1 MVFAKIEKT
10 IVAEIIPEFDPVFP
24 GVPVGERY
32 PADVVKKLV
41 AVEDETSVHVGMVYD
56 ANTGEFSEPEQPAVV
71 PVPVDLDAAKK
82 QKIVDSKIQ
91 LAVWLENHPMQYT
104 DGKFYS
110 VTEEKQALL
119 NSNLAS
125 YERAQEAGFDYPL
138 KWNATGEECEEW
150 DYPDLVALSLTIA
163 GYVAP
168 KVAAQQAVEIEINA
182 CTTMEELAE
191 VVIDYDNA

>member
-1 MVFAKIEKT
+1 MRQI
-10 IVAEIIPEFDPVFP
+10 IVDDNNAVIGFCEGDGYVEGGIDVGYIPEDFAPNKYLYIDGGYALNPD
-24 GVPVGERY
+24 Y
-32 PADVVKKLV
+32 ADNELN
-41 AVEDETSVHVGMVYD
+41 S
-56 ANTGEFSEPEQPAVV
+56 
-71 PVPVDLDAAKK
+71 AKA
-82 QKIVDSKIQ
+82 QKIIESKVN
-91 LAVWLENHPMQYT
+91 LAEWLENHPMQYT
-104 DGKFYS
+104 DGKYYS

-125 YERAQEAGFDYPL
+125 YERAQDAGFPYPM

-182 CTTMEELAE
+182 CTSIEELAE

>member
-10 IVAEIIPEFDPVFP
+10 VVAEIIPEFDPAFP

-32 PADVVKKLV
+32 PADVIKKLV
-41 AVEDETSVHVGMVYD
+41 AVEDETSVHVGMIYD
-56 ANTGEFSEPEQPAVV
+56 ARTGEFSEPEQPAVV

-82 QKIVDSKIQ
+82 QRIAESKMQ
-91 LAVWLENHPMQYT
+91 LAEWLENHPMQYT
-104 DGKFYS
+104 DGKYYS

-125 YERAQEAGFDYPL
+125 YERAQDAGFPYPM
-138 KWNATGEECEEW
+138 KWNASGEECTEW
-150 DYPDLVALSLTIA
+150 TYEALVVLSLTIA

-168 KVAAQQAVEIEINA
+168 KVAAQQAAEIKINA

>member
-1 MVFAKIEKT
+1 MLIKVNKNNVVVASVNVGSLEGGFEVNELPEDFACGKYMYVDGRFEVNDDYFTVFLKDTKE
-10 IVAEIIPEFDPVFP
+10 
-24 GVPVGERY
+24 
-32 PADVVKKLV
+32 
-41 AVEDETSVHVGMVYD
+41 
-56 ANTGEFSEPEQPAVV
+56 
-71 PVPVDLDAAKK
+71 
-82 QKIVDSKIQ
+82 QKINESKVK
-91 LAVWLENHPMQYT
+91 LAEWLENHPMQYT
-104 DGKFYS
+104 DGRFYS

-125 YERAQEAGFDYPL
+125 YERAQDAGFPYPM
-138 KWNATGEECEEW
+138 KWNAKGEECEEW